1 MDQKR
6 TIWILMM
13 VGGFVGG
20 YIPALWGAPGFSFS
34 SVIGNAIGALLGI
47 WIGYKLTR

>member
-6 TIWILMM
+6 TIWILVI

-20 YIPALWGAPGFSFS
+20 YIPTLWGAPGFSFS
-34 SVIGNAIGALLGI
+34 SVIGNALGGLLGI
-47 WIGYKLTR
+47 WIGYQFTR